1 MAVLLDPFQKLA
13 EQVRRRLPHVNGEE
27 STKQALIL
35 PFIAALGYDIYDP
48 TEVRPEYI
56 ADFARKR
63 PGGPAEKVDYAIHLA
78 GVPVIFVECKAADV
92 SLQNYSGQLAR
103 YFNATPA
110 CPVAVLTNGVKYL
123 FFTDLDERNI
133 LSEKPFFEFD
143 VFGFTE
149 ADVEVLESFSRERF
163 NPVGVREQAEE
174 IIYTSKI
181 SGYVSSILRNPPESF
196 TRFVLSELNVFAGK
210 RVTPR
215 VVEKFAPTIRRAIQA
230 TLLDMATRSIK
241 EQGEQKPEVPP
252 IPSSQA
258 EPVALASQP
267 AKMEE
272 KAPATPNIVTTA
284 EELEALEIIRS
295 ICADSPISA
304 TAPILHKDTISWF
317 TISTISIRRWFVRLH
332 FNSRKKSICTKVD
345 ADRAK
350 ALSPGF
356 EVDKGFVYINA
367 VKDLHRLRP
376 LILLAYEEAARQ
388 AEPAVEAEVV

>member
-1 MAVLLDPFQKLA
+1 MAALFDQFQKLA
-13 EQVRRRLPHVNGEE
+13 EQVRRRLPHVSGEE

-48 TEVRPEYI
+48 TEVRPEYV

-63 PGGPAEKVDYAIHLA
+63 PGGPAEKVDYAIHLGGA
-78 GVPVIFVECKAADV
+78 PVIFVECKAADV
-92 SLQNYSGQLAR
+92 SLTNFSGQLAR

-110 CPVAVLTNGVKYL
+110 CPLAVLTNGTKYM
-123 FFTDLDERNI
+123 FFADLEEKNI
-133 LSEKPFFEFD
+133 LSDKPFFEFN
-143 VFGFTE
+143 VLSFTE
-149 ADVEVLESFSRERF
+149 PDVEILESFSREQF

-181 SGYVSSILRNPPESF
+181 SGYVGSILRNPPESF
-196 TRFVLSELNVFAGK
+196 TRFVLSELNVFAG
-210 RVTPR
+210 RRLTPR
-215 VVEKFAPTIRRAIQA
+215 VLEKFTPTIRRAIQA

-241 EQGEQKPEVPP
+241 EQAEQKPEAASAKP
-252 IPSSQA
+252 
-258 EPVALASQP
+258 EPAPEAAPAP
-267 AKMEE
+267 AKGEE
-272 KAPATPNIVTTA
+272 KAPSPNIVTTA

-295 ICADSPISA
+295 ICADSPVSA
-304 TAPILHKDTISWF
+304 TAPILHKDTINWF

-332 FNSRKKSICTKVD
+332 FNQRKKSISTKVS
-345 ADRAK
+345 AEQAK

-356 EVDKGFVYINA
+356 EVDKGFVYINS

-388 AEPAVEAEVV
+388 LEPAVEAEAAT